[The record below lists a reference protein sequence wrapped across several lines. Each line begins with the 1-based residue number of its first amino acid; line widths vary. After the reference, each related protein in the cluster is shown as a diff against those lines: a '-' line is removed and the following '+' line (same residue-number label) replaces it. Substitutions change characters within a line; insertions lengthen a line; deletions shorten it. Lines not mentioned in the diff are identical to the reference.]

1 MAKSI
6 HRPEGQILVEL
17 LREYREASGLTQT
30 ELSRKLGRAQSYI
43 SDVERGQRRL
53 DLVQL
58 RDTVQA
64 LGFTL
69 SALVSEFDKRVERSA
84 KQGRR

>member
-6 HRPEGQILVEL
+6 HRPEEQILVEL
-17 LREYREASGLTQT
+17 LREYRESSGLTQA

-58 RDTVQA
+58 RDLA
-64 LGFTL
+64 LAMGYSL
-69 SALVSEFDKRVERSA
+69 SSLVADFDRRV
-84 KQGRR
+84 GRPT